1 MKITKIRMTN
11 KWRESTELSEEF
23 KKDLDVLAKFVKKDY
38 QRIGLG
44 ARLWF
49 NKGTLDFSIGNYND
63 FWSDGFLEATHIFE
77 VKFGDIEGPCRAQIA
92 KQMVTIHEI
101 YLLLEKHGYAYRVEG
116 YRHPYDAHFDPNKSA
131 QAELMSLNLI

>member
-1 MKITKIRMTN
+1 MKITSIRMTN
-11 KWRESTELSEEF
+11 KWRESTKLSKEF
-23 KKDLDVLAKFVKKDY
+23 KKDLDVLAKFVKEDY
-38 QRIGLG
+38 QKIGLG

-49 NKGTLDFSIGNYND
+49 NKDTLDFSIGDYNNI
-63 FWSDGFLEATHIFE
+63 WTDGFIEMAHVLE
-77 VKFGDIEGPCRAQIA
+77 VRFGSIEAKCRAQIA